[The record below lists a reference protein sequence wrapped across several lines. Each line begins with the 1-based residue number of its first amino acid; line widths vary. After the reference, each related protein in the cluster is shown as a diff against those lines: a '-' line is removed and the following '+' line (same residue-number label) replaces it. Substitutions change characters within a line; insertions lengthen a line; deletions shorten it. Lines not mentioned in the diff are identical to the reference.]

1 MSKMKI
7 FYVTEQQR
15 IVGDKRH
22 YFEKLLSGQPDGL
35 IIREKY
41 LTNEQLLAFAEPL
54 VAMAERFKVPLILRG
69 TPEMAKKLGIRQLQL
84 SFPEAMR
91 APLPSGFEEIGVSVH
106 HIDEAI
112 AAEAHGASRVTY
124 GHIFTSPCKP
134 NLPPRGVAAL
144 DEIAQACRIPVF
156 AIGGITPDTLPFL
169 LPTKIVGACLMSAS
183 MTDPQPETLTTR
195 LRAILEQS
203 NNA

>member
-1 MSKMKI
+1 MKLI
-7 FYVTEQQR
+7 YVTEQQR
-15 IVGDKRH
+15 IIGDKRH

-41 LTNEQLLAFAEPL
+41 LTDEQLLAFSEPL
-54 VAMAERFKVPLILRG
+54 VPLAERYQVPLILRG
-69 TPEMAKKLGIRQLQL
+69 SPEIAKKLGIRQLQL

-91 APLPSGFEEIGVSVH
+91 APLPSGFDEIGVSVH
-106 HIDEAI
+106 HLDEAI
-112 AAEAHGASRVTY
+112 AAETHGASRVTY

-134 NLPPRGVAAL
+134 GLPPRGVAAL

-156 AIGGITPDTLPFL
+156 AIGGITLDTLPFL
-169 LPTKIVGACLMSAS
+169 LPTKIAGACLMSAS
-183 MTDPQPETLTTR
+183 MTDPHPETLTTR

-203 NNA
+203 

>member
-1 MSKMKI
+1 MKKIKI
-7 FYVTEQQR
+7 FYVTEQKR
-15 IVGDKRH
+15 IIGDKRH

-41 LTNEQLLAFAEPL
+41 LTNDELLAFAESL
-54 VAMAERFKVPLILRG
+54 VPIAGRFHVPLILRG
-69 TPEMAKKLGIRQLQL
+69 TPEIAKKLGIRQLQL

-91 APLPSGFEEIGVSVH
+91 APLPSGFDEIGVSVH

-112 AAEAHGASRVTY
+112 AAEAHGASRITY

-134 NLPPRGVAAL
+134 GLPPRGVAAL

-156 AIGGITPDTLPFL
+156 AIGGITLETLPFL
-169 LPTKIVGACLMSAS
+169 LPTKIAGACLMSAS
-183 MTDPQPETLTTR
+183 MKDPSPETLTTR
-195 LRAILEQS
+195 LRTILEQS
-203 NNA
+203 K

>member
-1 MSKMKI
+1 MSKMKLI
-7 FYVTEQQR
+7 YVTEQQR
-15 IVGDKRH
+15 IIGDKRH

-41 LTNEQLLAFAEPL
+41 LTDEQLLAFSEPL
-54 VAMAERFKVPLILRG
+54 VPLAERYQVPLILRG
-69 TPEMAKKLGIRQLQL
+69 SPEIAKKLGIRQLQL

-91 APLPSGFEEIGVSVH
+91 APLPSGFDEIGVSVH
-106 HIDEAI
+106 HLDEAI
-112 AAEAHGASRVTY
+112 AAETHGASRVTY

-134 NLPPRGVAAL
+134 GLPPRGVAAL

-156 AIGGITPDTLPFL
+156 AIGGITLDTLPFL
-169 LPTKIVGACLMSAS
+169 LPTKIAGACLMSAS
-183 MTDPQPETLTTR
+183 MTDPHPETLTTR

-203 NNA
+203 

>member
-1 MSKMKI
+1 MSKMKLI
-7 FYVTEQQR
+7 YVTEQQR
-15 IVGDKRH
+15 IIGDKRH

-41 LTNEQLLAFAEPL
+41 LTDEQLLAFSEPL
-54 VAMAERFKVPLILRG
+54 VPLAERYQVPLILRG
-69 TPEMAKKLGIRQLQL
+69 NPEIAKKLGIRQLQL

-91 APLPSGFEEIGVSVH
+91 APIPSGFDEIGVSVH
-106 HIDEAI
+106 HLDEAI

-134 NLPPRGVAAL
+134 GLPPRGVAAL

-156 AIGGITPDTLPFL
+156 AIGGITLDTLPFL
-169 LPTKIVGACLMSAS
+169 LPTKIAGACLMSAS
-183 MTDPQPETLTTR
+183 MTDPHPETLTTR

-203 NNA
+203 

>member
-1 MSKMKI
+1 MSKMKLI
-7 FYVTEQQR
+7 YVTEQQR
-15 IVGDKRH
+15 IIGDKRH

-41 LTNEQLLAFAEPL
+41 LTDEQLLAFSEPL
-54 VAMAERFKVPLILRG
+54 VPLAERYQVALILRG
-69 TPEMAKKLGIRQLQL
+69 SPEIAKKLGIRQLQL

-91 APLPSGFEEIGVSVH
+91 APLPSGFDEIGVSVH
-106 HIDEAI
+106 HLDEAI

-134 NLPPRGVAAL
+134 GLPPRGVAAL

-156 AIGGITPDTLPFL
+156 AIGGITLDTLPFL
-169 LPTKIVGACLMSAS
+169 LPTKIAGACLMSAS
-183 MTDPQPETLTTR
+183 MTDPHPETLTTR
-195 LRAILEQS
+195 LRAIPEQS
-203 NNA
+203 

>member
-1 MSKMKI
+1 MSKMKLI
-7 FYVTEQQR
+7 YVTQQQR
-15 IVGDKRH
+15 IIGDKRH
-22 YFEKLLSGQPDGL
+22 NFEKLLSGQPDGL

-41 LTNEQLLAFAEPL
+41 LTDEQLLSFSEPL
-54 VAMAERFKVPLILRG
+54 VPLAERYQVPLILRG
-69 TPEMAKKLGIRQLQL
+69 SPEIAKKLGIRQLQL

-91 APLPSGFEEIGVSVH
+91 APLPSGFDEIGVSVH
-106 HIDEAI
+106 HLDEAI

-134 NLPPRGVAAL
+134 GLPPRGVAAL

-156 AIGGITPDTLPFL
+156 AIGGITLDTLPFL
-169 LPTKIVGACLMSAS
+169 LPTKIAGACLMSAS
-183 MTDPQPETLTTR
+183 MTDPHPETLTTR

-203 NNA
+203 

>member
-1 MSKMKI
+1 MSKMKLI
-7 FYVTEQQR
+7 YVTEQQR
-15 IVGDKRH
+15 IIGDKRH

-41 LTNEQLLAFAEPL
+41 LTDEQLLAFSEPL
-54 VAMAERFKVPLILRG
+54 VPLAERYQVPLILRG
-69 TPEMAKKLGIRQLQL
+69 NPEIAKKLGIRQLQL

-91 APLPSGFEEIGVSVH
+91 APLPSGFDEIGVSVH
-106 HIDEAI
+106 HLDEAI

-134 NLPPRGVAAL
+134 GLPPRGVAAL

-156 AIGGITPDTLPFL
+156 AIGGITLDTLPFL
-169 LPTKIVGACLMSAS
+169 LPTKIAGACLMSAS
-183 MTDPQPETLTTR
+183 MTDPHPETLTTR

-203 NNA
+203 